1 MPGAPSDTNI
11 KARWLVPMTD
21 EAVLEHHTLVV
32 RDGRV
37 VDVLPDAEAARRYA
51 PRVLL
56 ERPTHLLMPGLV
68 NARTS
73 LAGATSL
80 ADATSLAGAAQSP
93 HFPPEHFPPEIG
105 LVSIANLIKAGITCF
120 CDVGYFPNEVARL
133 AVSQG
138 LRAAIGL
145 PVAEH
150 PSPWAQNAA
159 DYLSRALR
167 LRDEYKGHPSVSVSF
182 APVRPAEIGDATLAR
197 LSVLVNELDA
207 GILLALH
214 ESQSDVDESLKRHGV
229 RPMERLDRLGLLT
242 PALTAAHALAFG
254 AQDLDLARRAGIG
267 ITLCLAS
274 GLLRGAGL
282 PPISALSP
290 LRLGLGSDGG
300 SAGAGQDL
308 WTEIKLL
315 ALHAPAATPA
325 GVLAAAT
332 RGGASVLGLEA
343 EIGTLEAGKWA
354 DICCL
359 DLGGPATQ
367 PLRDPLRQVVFSG
380 GRDLVSDVWV
390 AGRQLLCEGQYTRLD
405 WPGLAARLRAGAL
418 RAINGGSS

>member
-11 KARWLVPMTD
+11 KARWLVPMTG
-21 EAVLEHHTLVV
+21 EAVLEHHTLVL
-32 RDGRV
+32 RDGRI
-37 VDVLPDAEAARRYA
+37 VDVLPDAEAAQRYA

-56 ERPTHLLMPGLV
+56 ERPGHLLMPGLV

-73 LAGATSL
+73 LAGA
-80 ADATSLAGAAQSP
+80 AQS
-93 HFPPEHFPPEIG
+93 HFPPEHFPSETG
-105 LVSIANLIKAGITCF
+105 LVSIANLIKAGTTCF

-133 AVSQG
+133 AASQG

-150 PSPWAQNAA
+150 PSAWAQNAA
-159 DYLSRALR
+159 EYLSRALR
-167 LRDEYKGHPSVSVSF
+167 LRDEYKGHPSISVSF

-214 ESQSDVDESLKRHGV
+214 ESQDDVEQSLERHGV

-242 PALTAAHALAFG
+242 PALTAAYALALG

-282 PPISALSP
+282 PPISALSS
-290 LRLGLGSDGG
+290 LRLGLGTDGAT
-300 SAGAGQDL
+300 AGASQDL

-315 ALHAPAATPA
+315 ALHAPATTPA

-332 RGGASVLGLEA
+332 RGGAGVLGLEA

-359 DLGGPATQ
+359 DLGGPATL
-367 PLRDPLRQVVFSG
+367 PLSDPLRQVVFSG

-405 WPGLAARLRAGAL
+405 WPDLAARLRAGAP
-418 RAINGGSS
+418 RAISGDFV